1 MSQGASLLRE
11 MTMFDTRLGRRDF
24 LGRLAATGGALAA
37 APALA
42 QADEPLSAMA
52 WPEFRKLFPLRTDR
66 IHMACM
72 VMTSHPEPVTRAIE
86 MHRAALQADPVRTI
100 DDKRWDLEKKVSRAA
115 AHYFNVASDDI
126 ALTDSTSMA
135 TSFLYTGMR
144 LKAGEEI
151 LTSIHDHFSTE
162 MAIAE
167 CAARTGCSVKR
178 IAMFDDPAQAD
189 ENAMIDRVRRAITPQ
204 TRVVGLTWVHSATG
218 VKIPAARIGAMIQE
232 INRQRGEKGR
242 IYYCVDG
249 VHALGIEDF
258 TIPDLN
264 CDFFVAGTHKWL
276 FGPRGTGVMWGRAG
290 AWKITRPTIHTWYP
304 ESLHAWIGWIPE
316 QKVGGGWMMT
326 RGGYHSFEHQWALDA
341 AFELHEQLG
350 KRRVQDRIHA
360 LNTRLKQGLKQT
372 ANVRLFTPMSES
384 LSSGIACFMVGS
396 LPAQTVV
403 DKLFERRIVA
413 SVTPYKA
420 SYARLTPG
428 LMNSEAEVDEA
439 IAAVRAIANV

>member
-1 MSQGASLLRE
+1 MGASIAQE
-11 MTMFDTRLGRRDF
+11 MMMFETRLGRRDF

-42 QADEPLSAMA
+42 ETSMPKPGPTMS
-52 WPEFRKLFPLRTDR
+52 WPEFRKLFPLRADR

-100 DDKRWDLEKKVSRAA
+100 DDKRWDLEKKVSRTA
-115 AHYFNVASDDI
+115 AHYLNVQSDDI
-126 ALTDSTSMA
+126 ALTDSTSMG
-135 TSFLYTGMR
+135 TSFLYTGMQ
-144 LKAGEEI
+144 LKPGDEI
-151 LTSIHDHFSTE
+151 LTSIHDHFCTE

-167 CAARTGCSVKR
+167 CAARTGCTVKR
-178 IAMFDDPAQAD
+178 IAMFDDSASAN
-189 ENAMIDRVRRAITPQ
+189 EAEMIDRVRRAITPK

-218 VKIPAARIGAMIQE
+218 VKIPAGRIGAMIQE
-232 INRQRGEKGR
+232 INKKRGENDR

-264 CDFFVAGTHKWL
+264 CDFWVAGTHKWL
-276 FGPRGTGVMWGRAG
+276 FGPRGTGVMWGRAD

-326 RGGYHSFEHQWALDA
+326 RGGYHSFEHQWALDS

-360 LNTRLKQGLKQT
+360 LNTRLKQGLKQI
-372 ANVRLFTPMSES
+372 ANVRLFTPMSEN
-384 LSSGIACFMVGS
+384 LSSGITCFMVGS

-403 DKLFERRIVA
+403 DKLFERKIVG

-428 LMNSEAEVDEA
+428 LMNSEAEVDQA
-439 IAAVRAIANV
+439 LDAVRAIAKA